1 MCLAVIAL
9 DLHPRY
15 RIVAAANR
23 DEFHA
28 RPTEAAHWW
37 ANSTPPL
44 LAGRD
49 LQQGGTWLGVTPS
62 GRFAFVTNV
71 REPGH
76 HDPNAPTRGALVPA
90 LLRDSRPV
98 ATVIASVV
106 ANAQHYNGF
115 NLVAVDESGGAFA
128 SNRSTGVKVLGR
140 GLYGVSN
147 AGLDTPWPKLVRAK
161 AGVAAWLAAGHEEID
176 ALWPVLADTTVAS
189 DEALPHT
196 GITRE
201 RERLLSAPFIVSD
214 AYGTRS
220 STIVTVDRDGRVR
233 FVERSFDAGAS
244 LVGEAAF
251 EFLIDQNERS
261 IA

>member
-28 RPTEAAHWW
+28 RPTKAAHWW
-37 ANSTPPL
+37 ANSRPPL

-62 GRFAFVTNV
+62 GRCAFVTNV
-71 REPGH
+71 REPAR
-76 HDPNAPTRGALVPA
+76 HDPDAPTRGALVPA

-98 ATVIASVV
+98 ATAIESIV
-106 ANAQHYNGF
+106 ADAQHCNGF

-128 SNRSTGVKVLGR
+128 SNRSPGVKVLGG

-161 AGVAAWLAAGHEEID
+161 TGVAAWLAGRNERID
-176 ALWPVLADTTVAS
+176 ALWPVLADTTRAS

-196 GITRE
+196 GIARE

-220 STIVTVDRDGRVR
+220 STIITLDRDGHAR
-233 FVERSFDAGAS
+233 FVERSYDAGGS

-251 EFLIDQNERS
+251 EFRVDQSERS

>member
-15 RIVAAANR
+15 RIVVAANR

-49 LQQGGTWLGVTPS
+49 LRQGGTWLGVTPS
-62 GRFAFVTNV
+62 GRLAFVTNV

-98 ATVIASVV
+98 ATAIASVV

-128 SNRSTGVKVLGR
+128 SNRSPGVKVLGR

>member
-98 ATVIASVV
+98 ATAIASVV

-128 SNRSTGVKVLGR
+128 SNRSPGVKVLGR

>member
-128 SNRSTGVKVLGR
+128 SNRSPGVKVLGR

-251 EFLIDQNERS
+251 EFLVDQNERS

>member
-9 DLHPRY
+9 DSHPRY
-15 RIVAAANR
+15 RIVVAANR

-28 RPTEAAHWW
+28 RPTQAAHWW
-37 ANSTPPL
+37 PNSTPPL

-71 REPGH
+71 REPAR
-76 HDPNAPTRGALVPA
+76 HDPNAPTRGTLVPA
-90 LLRDSRPV
+90 LLRDARAV
-98 ATVIASVV
+98 TTAMASVV
-106 ANAQHYNGF
+106 ANAQHMNGF

-128 SNRSTGVKVLGR
+128 SNRVHGVRALGP

-147 AGLDTPWPKLVRAK
+147 AGLDTPWPKLVSAK
-161 AGVAAWLAAGHEEID
+161 AGVAAWLAAGHEAID
-176 ALWPVLADTTVAS
+176 GLWPVLADTTQAS
-189 DEALPHT
+189 DDALPHT
-196 GITRE
+196 GVTRE

-220 STIVTVDRDGRVR
+220 STIVTLDRDGHAR
-233 FVERSFDAGAS
+233 FVERSYDAAGAP
-244 LVGEAAF
+244 VGEAAF
-251 EFLIDQNERS
+251 GFRVDQSERS

>member
-1 MCLAVIAL
+1 V
-9 DLHPRY
+9 
-15 RIVAAANR
+15 
-23 DEFHA
+23 
-28 RPTEAAHWW
+28 
-37 ANSTPPL
+37 
-44 LAGRD
+44 
-49 LQQGGTWLGVTPS
+49 
-62 GRFAFVTNV
+62 
-71 REPGH
+71 
-76 HDPNAPTRGALVPA
+76 
-90 LLRDSRPV
+90 
-98 ATVIASVV
+98 
-106 ANAQHYNGF
+106 NAQHYNGF

-128 SNRSTGVKVLGR
+128 SNRSPGVKVLGR

-251 EFLIDQNERS
+251 EFLVDQSERS